1 MPSHLGH
8 TFIHIY
14 RKVGTFS
21 EKHPDSFP
29 KTSRHFSKN
38 LPTFFQKPRDF
49 FLSFLPCDNQRD
61 TCQDGGDADGKLE
74 SETLAEDEY
83 TDDDGGDWFQGSH
96 DGGWRTADEIDG
108 DGHEEEGEYRWQ
120 QCQLQATEPLF
131 RCLEK
136 LETLARYGCENHY
149 REESEDQY
157 PKGELHVRHRG
168 VPSVY

>member
-1 MPSHLGH
+1 MSRIDLDTPS
-8 TFIHIY
+8 FVF
-14 RKVGTFS
+14 R
-21 EKHPDSFP
+21 
-29 KTSRHFSKN
+29 KTSRH
-38 LPTFFQKPRDF
+38 

-61 TCQDGGDADGKLE
+61 TCQDGGNADGKLE
-74 SETLAEDEY
+74 SEAFAEDEH

-96 DGGWRTADEIDG
+96 DGGWRAADEIDG
-108 DGHEEEGEYRWQ
+108 DGHEEEGEYRRQ
-120 QCQLQATEPLF
+120 QCQLQAAEPLF